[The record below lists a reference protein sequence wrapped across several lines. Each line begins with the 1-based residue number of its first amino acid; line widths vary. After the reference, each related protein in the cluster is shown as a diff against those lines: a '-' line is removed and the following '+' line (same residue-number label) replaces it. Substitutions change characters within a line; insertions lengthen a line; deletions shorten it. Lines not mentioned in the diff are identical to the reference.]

1 MPTGTTTLAFIAAAA
16 ALGVGFVW
24 RRGGRQRRREFIEH
38 FDFLALL
45 DQRLAQRRP
54 ELSPAQRHDVF
65 EGLRDWFI
73 INLIAGRRK
82 LSMPSQVVDDAWH
95 EFILFT
101 RNYKHFCQRGLRR
114 FLHHV
119 PAEAMS
125 SPTQAQDGL
134 KRAWSLACRHEGI
147 DPKAP
152 ERLPRLFA
160 IDGAM
165 GIAGG
170 FAYHL
175 DCLAAGAAGT
185 GNYCAGHIGCGGGC
199 SSCGSD
205 SGSSG
210 CGSSCGS
217 SCGGGCG
224 GD

>member
-1 MPTGTTTLAFIAAAA
+1 MPVRSTTLGFIAVAA

-24 RRGGRQRRREFIEH
+24 RRSGRQRRRDYIEQ
-38 FDFLALL
+38 FDFLPLL
-45 DQRLAQRRP
+45 DQRLAKRRS
-54 ELSPAQRHDVF
+54 ELSPEQRYDVL
-65 EGLRDWFI
+65 EGLRDWFV
-73 INLIAGRRK
+73 INLTAGRRK

-101 RNYKHFCQRGLRR
+101 RNYKDFCDRGLRR

-134 KRAWSLACRHEGI
+134 KRSWSLACRHEGI
-147 DPKAP
+147 DPKSP

-160 IDGAM
+160 IDGAL

-170 FAYHL
+170 FTYHL

-185 GNYCAGHIGCGGGC
+185 GSYCAGHIGCGGGC
-199 SSCGSD
+199 SSCGAD
-205 SGSSG
+205 SGSAG
-210 CGSSCGS
+210 CGSGCGS